1 MSTQSGSKDRSLEG
15 LLSCTDKTS
24 PQRARKCL
32 FLSWTQ
38 AFGSPFFRSSKGTR
52 PWPMSF
58 VSRVAESQGHSD
70 PQSG

>member
-32 FLSWTQ
+32 F
-38 AFGSPFFRSSKGTR
+38 PFLDTGFWEPFLQEFKGNQTL
-52 PWPMSF
+52 
-58 VSRVAESQGHSD
+58 AHELCLQG
-70 PQSG
+70 G